1 MNSRQTVL
9 ALVGLGALIFAAV
22 GCGIPEDKY
31 NKDIADLK
39 AQLDDAQKANDAA
52 NKTIKELQDLNKQL
66 STTLVEL
73 GVNLDQLKDE
83 AAASRKAA
91 DQAKARLETFRKML
105 EQFQAMIKSG
115 KLRVRIV
122 RGRMVVE
129 MSSNILFESGK
140 ADLSKEGE
148 DALAQVASVLSTI
161 TDRDFQVAGHTDNVA
176 IKTKK
181 FPSNWE
187 LSTERSVT
195 VVKFFIEHGVP
206 ANHVSAA
213 GYADTQPTE
222 TNDTDQGKALNR
234 RIEIV
239 LMPNLDELPD
249 LSALEGMS
257 KQ

>member
-1 MNSRQTVL
+1 MQSKLGMWVPVLL
-9 ALVGLGALIFAAV
+9 ALGLGFLV
-22 GCGIPEDKY
+22 GCGIPEEKY

-39 AQLDDAQKANDAA
+39 AQVDEAKKANEAA
-52 NKTIKELQDLNKQL
+52 NATIKELQDLNKQL
-66 STTLVEL
+66 GNKLSQL
-73 GVNLDQLKDE
+73 GVDMNQLKDE
-83 AAASRKAA
+83 AAASRKIA

-105 EQFQAMIKSG
+105 EQFQSMIKSG

-140 ADLSKEGE
+140 AELSKEGT
-148 DALAQVASVLSTI
+148 DALAQVAQVLATI
-161 TDRDFQVAGHTDNVA
+161 PDRDFQVAGHTDNVP

-187 LSTERSVT
+187 LSTERAVT
-195 VVKFFIEHGVP
+195 VVKFFAENGVP
-206 ANHVSAA
+206 SNRVSAA
-213 GYADTQPTE
+213 GYAETQPVE
-222 TNDTDQGKALNR
+222 SNDNEQGKALNR
-234 RIEIV
+234 RIEII

-249 LSALEGMS
+249 LSALEEMS